1 MLAPCR
7 FRAPRLVSGHTT
19 TSGPGGARP
28 PQTARRTVHEA
39 RNRLVRHWAARVGA
53 HTADA
58 LLTTNVGRAMAKG
71 GQPVMAVGA
80 RDALLASA
88 VDIGT
93 ATVLLYLVPQVRDPW
108 L

>member
-7 FRAPRLVSGHTT
+7 FRGT
-19 TSGPGGARP
+19 TSRIGPYHRIRTWRCPP